1 MRAQSDK
8 VQSDIILEII
18 YWSLWVPR
26 RRISFRQLETF
37 SAVARQRSFTK
48 AAAALHL
55 TQPAVSL
62 HIRQIVD
69 VLGLPL
75 FAQEGRD
82 LVLTHAG
89 EEMLKTARELD
100 DVWNRFE
107 AAIDDL
113 KGLKRGRLR
122 VALVPTAKYFLPRIL
137 GDFCRRYP
145 DVQVELEIA
154 ERERVVSRMRAKQD
168 ELYIMVYPPEDL
180 ELVCTPFLDN
190 ELVVIA
196 PAGHWAAGRAV
207 EINALGRERFILREI
222 GSGSRR
228 TIDTHLAQTGITLDV
243 KLAVNSNEA
252 IRDLVATGVGLAV
265 LSRHALPA
273 DPATAGVC
281 ILDVEGFPLRR
292 PWLIV
297 QIRSKPLSLPARAFL
312 AHLLEAAGLPP
323 PAHATSVAAAPLIH
337 RAAQP

>member
-1 MRAQSDK
+1 M
-8 VQSDIILEII
+8 
-18 YWSLWVPR
+18 PR

-37 SAVARQRSFTK
+37 SAVARHRSFTK
-48 AAAALHL
+48 AAEALHL

-62 HIRQIVD
+62 QIRQIVD

-75 FAQEGRD
+75 FEQEGRA
-82 LVLTHAG
+82 LVLTQAG
-89 EEMLKTARELD
+89 EEVLKATRELD
-100 DVWNRFE
+100 DVWTRFE

-122 VALVPTAKYFLPRIL
+122 VALVPTAKYFLPRML
-137 GDFCRRYP
+137 GDFCRHYP

-154 ERERVVSRMRAKQD
+154 ERERVVARLRANQD
-168 ELYIMVYPPEDL
+168 DLYIMVYPPEDL
-180 ELVCTPFLDN
+180 PLICTPVLDN
-190 ELVVIA
+190 EQVVIA

-207 EINALGRERFILREI
+207 ELEALTGERFILRET

-228 TIDTHLAQTGITLDV
+228 TIDTHLAQTGIRLDV

-273 DPATAGVC
+273 DPAAAGVC
-281 ILDVEGFPLRR
+281 ILEVDGFPLRK
-292 PWLIV
+292 PWLV
-297 QIRSKPLSLPARAFL
+297 VHLRSKPLSLPARAFL
-312 AHLLEAAGLPP
+312 AHLLAAPG
-323 PAHATSVAAAPLIH
+323 AAAP
-337 RAAQP
+337 AAA